1 MSQNQE
7 GMKGHN
13 CHVSLKGWGGPGL
26 ALGWHGM
33 EKHSLET
40 SLGLGFQ
47 SLFKIPSNLR
57 APNGLFG
64 YSWTGSLCT
73 LCNVPSS
80 DSSAGSFITPRH
92 AQIRLFLPKIC
103 KRGTSSSP
111 AAVWG
116 LWAAVESS
124 SLSPGRVSRA
134 SSSADS
140 SGWLLP
146 LKQGTIRSL

>member
-13 CHVSLKGWGGPGL
+13 CHVSLKGWGGGPGL

-64 YSWTGSLCT
+64 YSCIGYLCALRKVLESTQTAALDLSLHPDT
-73 LCNVPSS
+73 LRYGFFS
-80 DSSAGSFITPRH
+80 
-92 AQIRLFLPKIC
+92 PKSV
-103 KRGTSSSP
+103 REARP
-111 AAVWG
+111 AHLQPCGVSGQPWRARPCPQAV
-116 LWAAVESS
+116 
-124 SLSPGRVSRA
+124 SPGPARQPTAAGGCCR
-134 SSSADS
+134 
-140 SGWLLP
+140 
-146 LKQGTIRSL
+146 